1 MPRRGCSGDDKNSGA
16 DDGANPKRNQ
26 IAGTEGALQA
36 MFASFL
42 GFVKYDRDRLG
53 RQQSTHQSSSKCH
66 CEFERAASRSR
77 PFYFRPGTTR
87 SVRHGPGLFS

>member
-16 DDGANPKRNQ
+16 DDGANSKGNQ
-26 IAGTEGALQA
+26 VAGTECTPQA

-53 RQQSTHQSSSKCH
+53 RQQVGHWVVLDCLTGLT
-66 CEFERAASRSR
+66 FE
-77 PFYFRPGTTR
+77 
-87 SVRHGPGLFS
+87 